1 MLRTSSEA
9 ISYITLGARVMQAL
23 ERKPGCRARNAAAG
37 MPGGIVMDQIAAV
50 RQKADAAGHGVL
62 EFGSGSEYSEIERI
76 PIDELSVLDSPRIGG
91 EDFTHVRALSEVI
104 TALPPIV
111 VHRQTMTVVDG
122 AHRLRAAQR
131 SGAEVIDAV
140 YFDGDAR
147 EAFVIAVRM
156 NSAHGLPL
164 SLADRKAAA
173 TRILGDY
180 PEWSNRRV
188 ADVVGLSDKTVGAI
202 RRGADAEY
210 PQQPDARMGRD
221 GVMYPVEAGERRRRA
236 LEFLADK
243 PGASAKEVALA
254 TGVSLTT
261 AKKARRD
268 VRESRAAVAGRDE
281 PGADTGTGGEPGVPN
296 ATPPAD
302 PQAGGRRGSRDTG
315 AIVRRLRA
323 DPSLRFTE
331 YGRKLLRMLEALPVE
346 PAAWQMIVDSIPM
359 HCAPT
364 VAELARRHAVEWQNL
379 AERLARKA
387 DLDRIS

>member
-9 ISYITLGARVMQAL
+9 ISYITLGARVIQAL
-23 ERKPGCRARNAAAG
+23 ERKPGCRARNAEAG
-37 MPGGIVMDQIAAV
+37 MPGGKVMDQIAAV
-50 RQKADAAGHGVL
+50 RPEADAAGHDVL
-62 EFGSGSEYSEIERI
+62 EFGSDSGCSEIEQI

-91 EDFTHVRALSEVI
+91 EDSTHVRALAEVI

-243 PGASAKEVALA
+243 PEASAKEVALA

-268 VRESRAAVAGRDE
+268 VRENRAAGRAGTTRTPTPARAAKGACRVPRPRPIGKPVARADREIRARSCGVCGRIRRCVS
-281 PGADTGTGGEPGVPN
+281 PSTGEGCCGCWRRCPWN
-296 ATPPAD
+296 R
-302 PQAGGRRGSRDTG
+302 RRG
-315 AIVRRLRA
+315 
-323 DPSLRFTE
+323 
-331 YGRKLLRMLEALPVE
+331 K
-346 PAAWQMIVDSIPM
+346 
-359 HCAPT
+359 
-364 VAELARRHAVEWQNL
+364 
-379 AERLARKA
+379 
-387 DLDRIS
+387 

>member
-1 MLRTSSEA
+1 MLPTSSEA

-50 RQKADAAGHGVL
+50 RPEADAAGHDVL
-62 EFGSGSEYSEIERI
+62 EFGSDSGDSEIEQI

-91 EDFTHVRALSEVI
+91 EDFTHVRALAEVI

-131 SGAEVIDAV
+131 SGAEVINAV
-140 YFDGDAR
+140 YFDGDVR

-268 VRESRAAVAGRDE
+268 ARESRAAVAGRDE
-281 PGADTGTGGEPGVPN
+281 SAVDTGAGGEPG
-296 ATPPAD
+296 ATPSAD
-302 PQAGGRRGSRDTG
+302 RQAGGRRGSRDTG